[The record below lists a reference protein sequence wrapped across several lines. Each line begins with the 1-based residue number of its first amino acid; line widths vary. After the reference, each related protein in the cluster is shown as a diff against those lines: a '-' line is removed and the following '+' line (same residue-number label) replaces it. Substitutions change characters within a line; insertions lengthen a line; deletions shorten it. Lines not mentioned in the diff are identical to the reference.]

1 MVNLTAGVVISSLNG
16 AELGPGSV
24 LCHVLE
30 LRCVGWSRDTGR
42 GIGPLC
48 TGTCSNFLETLK
60 WMSFQMVYQCLSPYF
75 VGGNS
80 YLQAIQDLFRCSPV
94 YLAFESWSGC
104 REGSVGLKRTIAS
117 QSEAL
122 EAQSCAIFVAG
133 TSELDPPSW
142 VPGCIPNRCILCHR
156 KMAPLPSLPQV
167 GRRLWTRASSWYRL
181 SMVETCWSYPDHLQ
195 CIQPMFK
202 NQWFRDGVHTP

>member
-48 TGTCSNFLETLK
+48 TGTCCNFLETLK

-75 VGGNS
+75 LG
-80 YLQAIQDLFRCSPV
+80 AIAIYKLFRIYSDV
-94 YLAFESWSGC
+94 HQSTWLLNLEVAAEK
-104 REGSVGLKRTIAS
+104 GLSA
-117 QSEAL
+117 
-122 EAQSCAIFVAG
+122 
-133 TSELDPPSW
+133 
-142 VPGCIPNRCILCHR
+142 
-156 KMAPLPSLPQV
+156 
-167 GRRLWTRASSWYRL
+167 
-181 SMVETCWSYPDHLQ
+181 
-195 CIQPMFK
+195 
-202 NQWFRDGVHTP
+202 